1 MSQQRHSYFDQK
13 VVLATQ
19 HRKGEVI
26 APEFAAILGMQVN
39 EFSVDTDS
47 LGTFSGDVE
56 RIGTP
61 KEVVIQK
68 AKLGIEQSG
77 YLFGLASEGS
87 IGTDPFIPFI
97 NSDIELMAF
106 IDVERDLTVVESL
119 RSTEII
125 AAGTSVRKNS
135 DIEDFLVRVDFPH
148 HKLIIKSP
156 EKTHSYIVKG
166 IGDRATLDKSL
177 AEAFKEFPEVI
188 IESDLRAHCSP
199 SRMANIAKLANKLAL
214 RLSEQCPGCNTPGWG
229 VVDYERGLPCSECGE
244 ISEEAAKAEI
254 LGCFKCTF
262 SQRGKVIAES
272 INPSRCDL
280 CNP

>member
-1 MSQQRHSYFDQK
+1 MNQRLHPYFDQQ

-19 HRKGEVI
+19 HGKGEVI
-26 APEFAAILGMQVN
+26 APEFAAILGIRVN
-39 EFSVDTDS
+39 EFLLDTDS

-68 AKLGIEQSG
+68 AKLGIEHSG

-106 IDVERDLTVVESL
+106 IDVERDLTIVENL
-119 RSTEII
+119 RSTAII
-125 AAGTSVRKNS
+125 AAGTSVRKYS

-156 EKTHSYIVKG
+156 EKKHSYIIKG
-166 IGDRATLDKSL
+166 IGDRATLDRSL

-214 RLSEQCPGCNTPGWG
+214 RLSDQCPECNTPGWG
-229 VVDYERGLPCSECGE
+229 VVDYERGLPCSECSE

-272 INPSRCDL
+272 IDPSRCDL

>member
-1 MSQQRHSYFDQK
+1 MNQQLHPYSDQK

-26 APEFAAILGMQVN
+26 APEFAATLGMQVE
-39 EFSVDTDS
+39 EFLVDTDS
-47 LGTFSGDVE
+47 LGTFSGDIE

-61 KEVVIQK
+61 REVVIQK

-106 IDVERDLTVVESL
+106 IDVERDLTIVESL

-125 AAGTSVRKNS
+125 ASGTSVRK
-135 DIEDFLVRVDFPH
+135 ETELRDFLVKADFPN
-148 HKLIIKSP
+148 HKLIIKSADKP
-156 EKTHSYIVKG
+156 HSYLVKG
-166 IGDRATLDKSL
+166 IGDIATLEKSL
-177 AEAFKEFPEVI
+177 EEAFKDFPEVV

-214 RLSEQCPGCNTPGWG
+214 RLSNLCPECSSPGWG
-229 VVDYERGLPCSECGE
+229 IVELERGLPCSECGE
-244 ISEEAAKAEI
+244 ISEEAARAEI
-254 LGCFKCTF
+254 LGCFKCSH
-262 SQRGKVIAES
+262 SQRGKVLAQS
-272 INPSRCDL
+272 IDPSRCDL